1 MGLRRTN
8 LAVKVLLVLLLLHA
22 VVFPDLPQYDGKGI
36 VPRLIFY
43 PTSIWLVPLVW
54 WLVWHRRGR
63 AMPYPHLIDLCV
75 ALPFTIDTAGN
86 TANLY
91 DTIDWWDDLMHFVTW
106 VPWVV
111 AAGLVVR
118 ERVHLRR
125 PDVFAITLGF
135 GAVTHIVWEV
145 LEYLAFIRNNE
156 NELAG
161 AYTDTIGDLVMS
173 LAGSITGAALVVTVL
188 YRVGRLRTS
197 RPDALTP

>member
-1 MGLRRTN
+1 MWLRRTN

-63 AMPYPHLIDLCV
+63 TLPYPHLIDLCV

-125 PDVFAITLGF
+125 LDVFAITLGF

-145 LEYLAFIRNNE
+145 LEYLAFMRNNE

-173 LAGSITGAALVVTVL
+173 LAGSMTGAMLVVTVL
-188 YRVGRLRTS
+188 YGVGRLRTS
-197 RPDALTP
+197 GPDALTP